1 MLGFSGLV
9 TLIGPD
15 PAAAFEETPDG
26 LPAEI
31 IREILVDYTQATS
44 IIDKE
49 RVIHSHN
56 ISCWRA
62 VSHPRLFS

>member
-1 MLGFSGLV
+1 MYDAYVLCIMLGFSGLV

-44 IIDKE
+44 IIEK
-49 RVIHSHN
+49 N
-56 ISCWRA
+56 G
-62 VSHPRLFS
+62 

>member
-9 TLIGPD
+9 TLIVPD

-44 IIDKE
+44 IIEK
-49 RVIHSHN
+49 N
-56 ISCWRA
+56 G
-62 VSHPRLFS
+62 